1 MSFDGAIG
9 VSAGAVFGCNY
20 KSRQIG
26 RVIRYNKAYCQDP
39 RYVSFRSLLKTGD
52 IYGEQFCYHE
62 LPDRLDPFDVKTYAE
77 NPMNFYV
84 VCTDAD
90 TGKAVY
96 HNCLKGDAEDIQWM
110 RASASMPALSRFVK
124 LDSYS
129 LSDGGTA
136 DSIPVRFFE
145 SIGYDRNVVIL
156 TQPEGY
162 VKKPNQLLPLLR
174 ILLWKN
180 PALIH
185 ALENRHERY
194 NETLAYIREQ
204 ERSGNLLVIRPEAP
218 LNIGAVER
226 HPEELERV
234 YQIGRKEGEK
244 RLREV
249 KKFLK
254 RNTPL

>member
-1 MSFDGAIG
+1 M
-9 VSAGAVFGCNY
+9 
-20 KSRQIG
+20 
-26 RVIRYNKAYCQDP
+26 
-39 RYVSFRSLLKTGD
+39 
-52 IYGEQFCYHE
+52 
-62 LPDRLDPFDVKTYAE
+62 
-77 NPMNFYV
+77 
-84 VCTDAD
+84 
-90 TGKAVY
+90 
-96 HNCLKGDAEDIQWM
+96 
-110 RASASMPALSRFVK
+110 
-124 LDSYS
+124 
-129 LSDGGTA
+129 
-136 DSIPVRFFE
+136 
-145 SIGYDRNVVIL
+145 
-156 TQPEGY
+156 PEGY